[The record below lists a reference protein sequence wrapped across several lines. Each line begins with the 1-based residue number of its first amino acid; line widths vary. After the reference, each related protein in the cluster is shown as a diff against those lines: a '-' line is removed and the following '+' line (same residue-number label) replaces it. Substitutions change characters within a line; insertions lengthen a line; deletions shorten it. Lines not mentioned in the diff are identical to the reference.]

1 MNYKKHVYFFGI
13 IVFISALLTGTCLIA
28 NIPYYKTFLGILII
42 AYTMLNVVTGI
53 INENERENI

>member
-13 IVFISALLTGTCLIA
+13 IVFISALLTGTCLIY

>member
-1 MNYKKHVYFFGI
+1 MNYKKHVYFFGV
-13 IVFISALLTGTCLIA
+13 IVFISALLTGTCLIY
-28 NIPYYKTFLGILII
+28 NIRHYKTFLGILII

>member
-13 IVFISALLTGTCLIA
+13 IVFISALLTGICLIC

-42 AYTMLNVVTGI
+42 GYTMLNLVTGI

>member
-1 MNYKKHVYFFGI
+1 MNYKKHVYFFGV
-13 IVFISALLTGTCLIA
+13 IVFISALLTGTCLIC